1 MPVTAADKFAELEDR
16 IIRTIDLV
24 KTTRKQKDAAERELS
39 FAQKQISRLEEEIE
53 GLKQERDLVKNR
65 IETLLDNLSEIT
77 EGPIG

>member
-1 MPVTAADKFAELEDR
+1 MAVTAADKFAELEDR

-24 KTTRKQKDAAERELS
+24 KTTRKQKDAAERELT

-65 IETLLDNLSEIT
+65 IENLLENLNEIT